1 METTI
6 VKDPKDDK
14 ILNKDD
20 SVTNKDGD
28 NDLEKGKPPTF
39 QKKPDEEGLPTV
51 RPDNENGEPGP
62 PAEEENLPSKDGGPA
77 RENL

>member
-6 VKDPKDDK
+6 VMDPKDDK

-28 NDLEKGKPPTF
+28 NDLEKGKHPTS
-39 QKKPDEEGLPTV
+39 QRPDEQRPATIT
-51 RPDNENGEPGP
+51 PDNENGKLVP
-62 PAEEENLPSKDGGPA
+62 PEVEENLPSKDGGPVK
-77 RENL
+77 ENL